1 MLHQHFQ
8 SRAIAHA
15 GPFQHFAVAVG
26 IPKRG
31 VRAFAD
37 EQVDADCLAVV
48 RTARGERQFA
58 AGDRL
63 VFLRNDRDLGVKNG
77 TLATVEQAA
86 PGRLVARLD
95 GGGRVSVEQAVY
107 AQIDHGYAVTLHKAQ
122 GATVERAF
130 VLASGGMDRHLAYV
144 GMTRHRAAAT
154 LYAGR
159 DDFRDEAAL
168 ARRLSRA
175 RPKASTLDF
184 AERRGFETP
193 KAWSENARAWLER
206 GRERLD
212 AAWERAE
219 QVVTAVRQR
228 WAGQARPQA
237 ERTSE
242 RTAEERAAALRARF
256 AAPAA
261 EAGRETPAARQER
274 LRAQFAQEAPKPK
287 TPEQIRQ
294 AMQEQARAPE
304 ATPETRRRA
313 LREAFAQGGQA
324 KPKTPEQIREA
335 LQARD
340 KPAAERR
347 PGKDQGKDQGQERE
361 R

>member
-1 MLHQHFQ
+1 MRELN
-8 SRAIAHA
+8 AL
-15 GPFQHFAVAVG
+15 
-26 IPKRG
+26 
-31 VRAFAD
+31 VRA
-37 EQVDADCLAVV
+37 ERQRVGELANEAAFQ
-48 RTARGERQFA
+48 TARGARHFA

-63 VFLRNDRDLGVKNG
+63 VFLRNDRALEVKNG

-212 AAWERAE
+212 AAWQRAE

-237 ERTSE
+237 ERPAERTSE

-256 AAPAA
+256 AAPQPA
-261 EAGRETPAARQER
+261 AGRETAAARQER
-274 LRAQFAQEAPKPK
+274 LRAQFAQEGPKAK

-294 AMQEQARAPE
+294 ALQEQARAPE
-304 ATPETRRRA
+304 ANPEARRQA
-313 LREAFAQGGQA
+313 LREAFAKDGPA

-335 LQARD
+335 LRARD
-340 KPAAERR
+340 KPAERR
-347 PGKDQGKDQGQERE
+347 PGKDQGKDQGQDRE